1 MKKIAIILLF
11 LSGTP
16 GVFGQGQP
24 VAASSTAKGPH
35 AAAFLWRATTYDFG
49 KIKAGVPVTYQF
61 GFSNTGM
68 VPLIITS
75 VKASCGCTITAYTKD
90 PVEKGATGFVS
101 AKYDAAKPGKFSK
114 TVAVYANTA
123 EGMVQLTITG
133 EVVE

>member
-1 MKKIAIILLF
+1 MKRISMIVLI
-11 LSGTP
+11 LSGTL
-16 GVFGQGQP
+16 GVFAQDQP
-24 VAASSTAKGPH
+24 VVASSRAKGPR
-35 AAAFLWRATTYDFG
+35 AAAFLWSATTYDFG
-49 KIKAGVPVTYQF
+49 KIKAGVPVAYQF

-75 VKASCGCTITAYTKD
+75 VKASCGCTVTAYTKD

-114 TVAVYANTA
+114 TVAVYANTV